1 MVSITLDNVP
11 DEVHQA
17 LRTRAEHSGRTVPQ
31 EAVECLNSVLTSPS
45 GNLEIDAIRKLRD
58 KLRYLPKLTDDFL
71 RRAIEEG
78 RP

>member
-17 LRTRAEHSGRTVPQ
+17 LRTRAERSGRTIPR
-31 EAVECLNSVLTSPS
+31 EAVECLHSVLTSPS
-45 GNLEIDAIRKLRD
+45 GNLEIDAVRKLRD
-58 KLRYLPKLTDDFL
+58 KRRYLPRLTDDFL
-71 RRAIEEG
+71 RRAIDEG